1 MAKKLYVGNMS
12 YQTTEESLYSL
23 FAQYGDVLSARI
35 IFDRDTNRPKGFG
48 FVEMDQDDAAL
59 AAISQLDGHEF
70 DGRNLKV
77 NEAIARER
85 APRNNSYRW

>member
-59 AAISQLDGHEF
+59 AAISQLDGQEF

>member
-48 FVEMDQDDAAL
+48 FVEMEQDDAAL
-59 AAISQLDGHEF
+59 AAISQLDGQEF

>member
-1 MAKKLYVGNMS
+1 MS

-48 FVEMDQDDAAL
+48 FVEMEQDDAAL
-59 AAISQLDGHEF
+59 AAISQLDGQEF